1 MQDLLE
7 EVLKNDS
14 GFRVALF
21 ATVAWCLWQRR
32 NRVRE
37 RQPSWHLHEIGEQAL
52 ALVHEFWEV
61 HKQEARTSVQQTP
74 VRWSPP
80 PDTCFKCN
88 FDAALFDGSEYAAI
102 GVVFRDSSGNVIAA
116 LSQRIDYTSLIELA
130 EALVARRAMVFA
142 RELGLFDVIY
152 FRRRLSSDCSGSEEN
167 WFVQDSVWT
176 CS

>member
-1 MQDLLE
+1 M
-7 EVLKNDS
+7 
-14 GFRVALF
+14 
-21 ATVAWCLWQRR
+21 
-32 NRVRE
+32 
-37 RQPSWHLHEIGEQAL
+37 
-52 ALVHEFWEV
+52 
-61 HKQEARTSVQQTP
+61 
-74 VRWSPP
+74 
-80 PDTCFKCN
+80 
-88 FDAALFDGSEYAAI
+88 
-102 GVVFRDSSGNVIAA
+102 FRDSSGNVIAA